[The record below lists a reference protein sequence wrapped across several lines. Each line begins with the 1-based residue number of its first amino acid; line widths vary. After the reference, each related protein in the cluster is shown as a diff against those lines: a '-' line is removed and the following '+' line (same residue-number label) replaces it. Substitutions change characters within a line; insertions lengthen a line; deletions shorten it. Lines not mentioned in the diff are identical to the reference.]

1 MPPTLPHVASHHYSK
16 GEKLIFNFLGFSR
29 VFGRLRMTTR
39 VDIDRSQSALFLAQR
54 LNARRVGM
62 KTAIIG
68 LGNIGK
74 QVALNL
80 IVGGQYLIV
89 ADRGSTKAQEFAK
102 GSGGKARAASVP
114 AAIEEADI
122 VIFAVMFDAIKE
134 LLAEHRNRLAGK
146 IVVDPSNPIAPD
158 GSGGFKKIIPQ
169 DQSSGQILAALLPPG
184 AKFVKAFGT
193 LAAGSLKT
201 GARRS
206 PELNVLFYA
215 SDDRDAGN
223 AVADL
228 IRTSGFAPVRVGGIN
243 QSNRIE
249 VFGDLHELGKL
260 GKLVTAKEA
269 AALM

>member
-1 MPPTLPHVASHHYSK
+1 
-16 GEKLIFNFLGFSR
+16 
-29 VFGRLRMTTR
+29 
-39 VDIDRSQSALFLAQR
+39 
-54 LNARRVGM
+54 M

-80 IVGGQYLIV
+80 IAGGENLIV
-89 ADRGSTKAQEFAK
+89 ADRGATKAADFAK
-102 GSGGKARAASVP
+102 ASGGNARAASVA

-122 VIFAVMFDAIKE
+122 IVFAVYFNAIKD
-134 LLAEHRNRLAGK
+134 LIAEYRGKLAGK

-169 DQSSGQILAALLPPG
+169 DQSSGQLLAKLLPPG
-184 AKFVKAFGT
+184 AKLVKAFGS
-193 LAAGSLKT
+193 LAAASLGT
-201 GARRS
+201 GARRT
-206 PELNVLFYA
+206 PEPNVLFYA

-228 IRTSGFAPVRVGGIN
+228 IRESGFVPVRIGGID
-243 QSNRIE
+243 QSIRIE

-260 GKLVTAKEA
+260 GKVVTGKEA
-269 AALM
+269 SALV

>member
-1 MPPTLPHVASHHYSK
+1 
-16 GEKLIFNFLGFSR
+16 
-29 VFGRLRMTTR
+29 
-39 VDIDRSQSALFLAQR
+39 
-54 LNARRVGM
+54 M

-80 IVGGQYLIV
+80 IAGGENIIV
-89 ADRGSTKAQEFAK
+89 ADHGGTKSADFAK
-102 GSGGKARAASVP
+102 ASGGKARATSVA

-122 VIFAVMFDAIKE
+122 IVFAVYFNAIKD
-134 LLAEHRNRLAGK
+134 LIAEYRGKLAGK
-146 IVVDPSNPIAPD
+146 ILVDPSNPIAPD

-169 DQSSGQILAALLPPG
+169 EQSAGQLLAKLLPPG
-184 AKFVKAFGT
+184 AKLVKAFGS
-193 LAAGSLKT
+193 LAAASLGT
-201 GARRS
+201 GARRT
-206 PELNVLFYA
+206 PEANVLFYA

-228 IRTSGFAPVRVGGIN
+228 IRASGFAPVRIGGID
-243 QSNRIE
+243 QSIRIE

-269 AALM
+269 SALV